1 VVFNRLVFRVHA
13 IQRMYESHISEEEV
27 RQTIAAGEVIE
38 AYSDDTPYPSRLV
51 LGWHGARPL
60 HVVVA
65 DDAADQTNI
74 VVTVYEPAKDEW
86 DADFKRRKKQ

>member
-1 VVFNRLVFRVHA
+1 
-13 IQRMYESHISEEEV
+13 
-27 RQTIAAGEVIE
+27 
-38 AYSDDTPYPSRLV
+38 